1 MRSTVLILLLT
12 ISLAAAAPAVAKQ
25 EAVRVEL
32 GKSVTAD
39 RGRIRI
45 KFLEVLEDSRCPVDA
60 TCVWAGNAKIRISV
74 SKGKS
79 APQVIELNTL
89 SEPSKQMLYGYE
101 FSIKELYP
109 RKGEARLMKPAA
121 VLLVLRQ

>member
-45 KFLEVLEDSRCPVDA
+45 KFQEELEDSRCPVDA

-109 RKGEARLMKPAA
+109 RKGEARPMKPAA